1 VAGGVDFASV
11 GGPAAPPQQLGAA
24 RDVPGGGGP
33 HLGAE
38 FYKSKGNIITLS
50 S

>member
-1 VAGGVDFASV
+1 MRSAE
-11 GGPAAPPQQLGAA
+11 AA
-24 RDVPGGGGP
+24 VPGGGGP
-33 HLGAE
+33 HFGAK